1 MSQVAMA
8 NPAPF
13 TAERHKGQRYALNC
27 INVYILKTQFVT
39 IEHTEPQKKGL
50 KISLDGFEGY
60 SEPRKTLKI
69 IFTEAP

>member
-1 MSQVAMA
+1 MSQVAIA

-13 TAERHKGQRYALNC
+13 TAERHKGQRYALKC

-39 IEHTEPQKKGL
+39 IEHTEPKKRL

-60 SEPRKTLKI
+60 SEPRKTIKI
-69 IFTEAP
+69 IFPEAP